1 MIATMVFVQNAENKH
16 EIFKSFRADFGAVYG
31 PLIIHKLHA
40 SLHRTS
46 VNAFKILINLYPF
59 LLGSFGI

>member
-1 MIATMVFVQNAENKH
+1 MATAVFGQNAENKH
-16 EIFKSFRADFGAVYG
+16 EIFKSFRVEFGAVYG

-46 VNAFKILINLYPF
+46 VNALKILMNLHNF
-59 LLGSFGI
+59 LLGSI